1 MAKNDKGQDESSFAE
16 LERIE
21 DKHIINLSDAN
32 SIRTEV
38 EKALGPAYPDP
49 DTNYVLIS
57 TTYLD
62 SPQLDFFKHH
72 AYGMLERMK
81 VRIRK
86 YAPNGKWDNA
96 NIFLEIKEKEHEDV
110 RKYRIQLDMENLR
123 RVKSGLTLQL
133 TDQLSILNEPLY
145 THSDLRRYIEKYNK
159 IAIGLDITPVLT
171 VTYRRLAFGK
181 GALRVTLDT
190 NISYKPERVISLSN
204 AYKIKK
210 SVDWKEVKEYGK
222 KYDPKQNAVL
232 EVKHDSALPAWLQKI
247 LDDRG
252 LKPEKFSKYVYSAYN
267 MISNIVGD

>member
-1 MAKNDKGQDESSFAE
+1 MADEKTFAE

-21 DKHIINLSDAN
+21 DKHVIQLTDVALIK
-32 SIRTEV
+32 TEI
-38 EKALGPAYPDP
+38 ERHLPPAYPNKETD
-49 DTNYVLIS
+49 YVLVS

-62 SPQLDFFKHH
+62 SPKMDFFRHH

-96 NIFLEIKEKEHEDV
+96 HVFLEIKEKEHDDI
-110 RKYRIQLDMENLR
+110 RKYRIQLDDENLR
-123 RVKSGLTLQL
+123 RVKAGLDLKL
-133 TDQLSILNEPLY
+133 TEELSSRNEPLY

-159 IAIGLDITPVLT
+159 IVLGLDITPVLT
-171 VTYRRLAFGK
+171 VSYKRIAFGK
-181 GALRVTLDT
+181 GALRLTIDT

-210 SVDWKEVKEYGK
+210 GVDWKEVKEYGK
-222 KYDPKQNAVL
+222 KYNPKENAIL
-232 EVKHDSALPAWLQKI
+232 EVKHNSATLPVWLQKL

-267 MISNIVGD
+267 MISDVLGE